1 MLVSCSQMA
10 ECERRAFE
18 RGVSAA
24 DLMEEA
30 GRGIASVV
38 RQFFPRPG
46 VLGLF
51 LGKGNNAGDA
61 LVAARELAR
70 DGWEIRARL
79 AFPVADFKPLPAGH
93 WAALGSSV
101 REAVEG
107 DLAGIAG
114 RRLVLL
120 DGLLGIGAT
129 GPLEG
134 KMKSLA
140 AEMNAL
146 RRSAHATT
154 VAMDIP
160 SGLDGDSGQP
170 CEEAAV
176 ADITVTIA
184 AVKRGLVADAATDH
198 VGRLA
203 LVPLPDLRDVEGEGG
218 ASLLRAPWLRTWL
231 PRRSF
236 DFHKGEAGRVGIIAG
251 SRGFLGAAVMTAT
264 GALRGGAGLVTL
276 LAKEDTY
283 ALLAERTPP
292 EVMVRQVGDFREAL
306 QLGFDVMAIG
316 PGLGMSSQTEILRL
330 LRDAR
335 MPVVLDADALTM
347 VAHGKLEALAGSP
360 GPRLLTPHPGEMAR
374 LVERETAWKGLD
386 RRGLAEAFVAR
397 FQNVTLLLKGARTV
411 VASCGEVTALN
422 STGSPG
428 MATGGVGDVLT
439 GLCAALV
446 GQGAPLHHAA
456 CLGAWLSG
464 RAAEIAI
471 GSGQSEESFAALDVP
486 AHLGAAFSDLR
497 LGAW

>member
-1 MLVSCSQMA
+1 MA

-18 RGVSAA
+18 RAVSAA

-38 RQFFPRPG
+38 RQFFPKPG

-70 DGWEIRARL
+70 DGWEVRARL
-79 AFPVADFKPLPAGH
+79 AFPLKDFKELPAAH
-93 WAALGSSV
+93 WKALGAQVS
-101 REAVEG
+101 EAGEG
-107 DLAGIAG
+107 EFHALAG

-120 DGLLGIGAT
+120 DGLLGIGAS

-134 KMKSLA
+134 KMKALA
-140 AEMNAL
+140 AEMNDL
-146 RRSAHATT
+146 RRSVHAAT

-170 CEEAAV
+170 CEDAV
-176 ADITVTIA
+176 MADLTVTIA
-184 AVKRGLVADAATDH
+184 AVKRGLVADTAADH

-203 LVPLPDLRDVEGEGG
+203 LVPLPALRAAEGEGG
-218 ASLLRAPWLRTWL
+218 VSVLAASELRRWL

-236 DFHKGEAGRVGIIAG
+236 DFHKGQAGRVGIIAG
-251 SRGFLGAAVMTAT
+251 SRGFLGAAALAAT
-264 GALRGGAGLVTL
+264 GTLRGGAGLVTL
-276 LAKEDTY
+276 LAKEDAY

-306 QLGFDVMAIG
+306 QLGFDVLAIG
-316 PGLGMSSQTEILRL
+316 PGVGMSAQTEISRL

-335 MPVVLDADALTM
+335 IPVVLDADALTM

-374 LVERETAWKGLD
+374 MVERETAWKGLD

-397 FQNVTLLLKGARTV
+397 FQNATLLLKGARTV
-411 VASCGEVTALN
+411 VATRGETTAFN
-422 STGSPG
+422 STGHPG

-446 GQGAPLHHAA
+446 GQGVPLHHAA

-464 RAAEIAI
+464 RAGELAI
-471 GSGQSEESFAALDVP
+471 GSGQSEESLAALDVA